1 MTPSIAASLPPRF
14 LMPAWRGVFN
24 ANVSRNTAAVCRRHA
39 STKTPSKPI
48 VLEKPAKFNP
58 PSHGSRLPRNQGP
71 KHYGGAMSEA
81 EKAVQKRREYPGML
95 PPEGSRTHK
104 FIHNRNLHLFISL
117 GTLSILALST
127 FILNF
132 SHTSPYKHLL
142 PRPSEF
148 WSSPIDFIGTWI
160 RVLQLHEV
168 DRNEKVIA
176 QHTAHTDDVAKR
188 AYYRKVHGLDKS
200 NPVANWFKSSSE
212 DEDESAAPSRGAEAL
227 AAEAIAAA
235 HKQGTR

>member
-1 MTPSIAASLPPRF
+1 
-14 LMPAWRGVFN
+14 MPAWRGALNTN
-24 ANVSRNTAAVCRRHA
+24 ALRNTAAVFRRNA
-39 STKTPSKPI
+39 STKTTTKPI

-71 KHYGGAMSEA
+71 KHYGGSMTET
-81 EKAVQKRREYPGML
+81 EKAAQKRREYPGML

-132 SHTSPYKHLL
+132 THTSPFKHLL

-148 WSSPIDFIGTWI
+148 WSHPIDFIGTWI

-168 DRNEKVIA
+168 DRNEKVIV

-200 NPVANWFKSSSE
+200 NPVANLFKSSSN
-212 DEDESAAPSRGAEAL
+212 DEEENAAPARGVEAL

-235 HKQGTR
+235 ETQGTK

>member
-1 MTPSIAASLPPRF
+1 
-14 LMPAWRGVFN
+14 MPAWRGALN
-24 ANVSRNTAAVCRRHA
+24 ANALRNSTAVVRRHA
-39 STKTPSKPI
+39 STKTPGKPI
-48 VLEKPAKFNP
+48 VLEKPTKFNP

-71 KHYGGAMSEA
+71 KHYGGALSEA
-81 EKAVQKRREYPGML
+81 EKGAQKRREYPGMMA
-95 PPEGSRTHK
+95 PVGTRTHS

-117 GTLSILALST
+117 GTLTILAIST

-132 SHTSPYKHLL
+132 THTSPFKHLL

-148 WSSPIDFIGTWI
+148 WSHPIDFIGTWI

-168 DRNEKVIA
+168 DRNEKVIV

-200 NPVANWFKSSSE
+200 NPVANLFKSSSE
-212 DEDESAAPSRGAEAL
+212 DEEANAAPARGVEALVAEASAAAD
-227 AAEAIAAA
+227 
-235 HKQGTR
+235 KQETK